1 MEFWTN
7 IFLLFATILFY
18 VHLQFQYKKKE
29 DLEIYEMDYLS
40 NANLQEVTDLKQPVF
55 FSIEGTESLFS
66 QLHPDLQEE
75 VVVKDVGDYHRS
87 SGGIK
92 DGTKETALIGIAL
105 SFSSAYGLMDSD
117 PKHVFYSENN
127 GTFLE
132 ETDILTDFQ
141 KFGNKI
147 GTGWSVKT
155 TYDLLFGSPKVT
167 MPWKFHTSSQRFF
180 VVSPGSG
187 VRVKM
192 TPWKS
197 RKYMDVVYD
206 YDAFDFWARS
216 VQETNMKCLDFD
228 LKAGQVLYIPP
239 YWFYSVEFL
248 SCLSGGSSD
257 KDGETNKSKI
267 SFLASF
273 TFATPMNV
281 IANADAYGYSL
292 FLNTSSSSSSSSS
305 HSITKTIIPFSS
317 TKEKVS
323 EKREETENTNLEKKK
338 EGESAAFDKQTTKE
352 IQEMLSVIET
362 QKKTETQSQSQDPV
376 NLALGLGQG
385 QGQGPTK

>member
-7 IFLLFATILFY
+7 ILLLFATILFY
-18 VHLQFQYKKKE
+18 IHLQFQYKKKE

-40 NANLQEVTDLKQPVF
+40 PTNLQEVTDLKQPVF
-55 FSIEGTESLFS
+55 FSIEGTESLFAG
-66 QLHPDLQEE
+66 LHPDLQEE
-75 VVVKDVGDYHRS
+75 VIVKDIGDYYRS
-87 SGGIK
+87 SSLTLSKGK
-92 DGTKETALIGIAL
+92 DGIKETAIIGIAL

-132 ETDILTDFQ
+132 ETDILSSFQ
-141 KFGNKI
+141 KFALKL

-155 TYDLLFGSPKVT
+155 TYDLLFGSPKMT
-167 MPWKFHTSSQRFF
+167 MPWKFHTSSQRFL
-180 VVSPGSG
+180 VVSPGAG

-248 SCLSGGSSD
+248 SLGSSLSEGP
-257 KDGETNKSKI
+257 KEESKI

-273 TFATPMNV
+273 TFATPMNIV
-281 IANADAYGYSL
+281 ANADAYGYSL
-292 FLNTSSSSSSSSS
+292 FLKTSSGS
-305 HSITKTIIPFSS
+305 SITKTIIPFSEKV
-317 TKEKVS
+317 TEEKEKKEEV
-323 EKREETENTNLEKKK
+323 EKTENNNLEKEK
-338 EGESAAFDKQTTKE
+338 EINPSFDKQTTKE

-362 QKKTETQSQSQDPV
+362 QKNTETQPQDPV

>member
-55 FSIEGTESLFS
+55 FSIEGTEPLFS
-66 QLHPDLQEE
+66 QLHPNLQEE
-75 VVVKDVGDYHRS
+75 VVVKDVGDYRRS
-87 SGGIK
+87 SSLSISEGK
-92 DGTKETALIGIAL
+92 DGTKETAIIGIAL

-132 ETDILTDFQ
+132 ETDLLPVFQ
-141 KFGNKI
+141 KFVPKI
-147 GTGWSVKT
+147 GTGWSVQNR
-155 TYDLLFGSPKVT
+155 YDLLFGSPKVT
-167 MPWKFHTSSQRFF
+167 MPWKFHTSSQRFL

-197 RKYMDVVYD
+197 RKYMDLVYD

-216 VQETNMKCLDFD
+216 VQETNMKCLDFE

-248 SCLSGGSSD
+248 SEGPPTNHSD
-257 KDGETNKSKI
+257 KSQI

-273 TFATPMNV
+273 TFATPMN
-281 IANADAYGYSL
+281 ILANIDHYGYN
-292 FLNTSSSSSSSSS
+292 FFQQTSSASMIKTIVPFSSS
-305 HSITKTIIPFSS
+305 HKSD
-317 TKEKVS
+317 KE
-323 EKREETENTNLEKKK
+323 EEEEEEVQVEGQNFEAQTDPILPEDNTSKI
-338 EGESAAFDKQTTKE
+338 E
-352 IQEMLSVIET
+352 IQEMLSVIEKPKISENFD
-362 QKKTETQSQSQDPV
+362 QDQHQEPEQDPS
-376 NLALGLGQG
+376 
-385 QGQGPTK
+385 TEK

>member
-55 FSIEGTESLFS
+55 FSLEGTEPLFAA
-66 QLHPDLQEE
+66 LHPDLQEE
-75 VVVKDVGDYHRS
+75 VVVKDITDYHRS
-87 SGGIK
+87 SSISIQK
-92 DGTKETALIGIAL
+92 DRNTEGKETAIIGIAL

-127 GTFLE
+127 GSFLE
-132 ETDILTDFQ
+132 ETDILSAFQ
-141 KFGNKI
+141 KFASKL

-155 TYDLLFGSPKVT
+155 TYDLLFGSPKGT
-167 MPWKFHTSSQRFF
+167 MPWKFHTSSQRFL
-180 VVSPGSG
+180 VVSPGAG
-187 VRVKM
+187 VHVKM

-206 YDAFDFWARS
+206 YDAFDFWCRS

-248 SCLSGGSSD
+248 SPGS
-257 KDGETNKSKI
+257 DGSKEETSKSKI

-273 TFATPMNV
+273 TFASPMNIV
-281 IANADAYGYSL
+281 ANADHYGYSL
-292 FLNTSSSSSSSSS
+292 FQHTSSPSLV
-305 HSITKTIIPFSS
+305 IKTIVPFSS
-317 TKEKVS
+317 S
-323 EKREETENTNLEKKK
+323 KKDFEVQDDDD
-338 EGESAAFDKQTTKE
+338 EGHDDDDDDDDDEVQDEAQKKDLLVPQEDTSAKIE
-352 IQEMLSVIET
+352 IQEMLSVIEKPKISEN
-362 QKKTETQSQSQDPV
+362 QEPEPNQNQE
-376 NLALGLGQG
+376 N
-385 QGQGPTK
+385 

>member
-55 FSIEGTESLFS
+55 FSMEGTESLFS
-66 QLHPDLQEE
+66 QLHPDLKEE

-87 SGGIK
+87 SSLSLSK
-92 DGTKETALIGIAL
+92 DNGKKETAIIGIAL

-117 PKHVFYSENN
+117 PKHVFYSEQN

-132 ETDILTDFQ
+132 ETDILSSFQ
-141 KFGNKI
+141 KFGSKI
-147 GTGWSVKT
+147 GTGWSVQTK
-155 TYDLLFGSPKVT
+155 YDLLFGSPKVT
-167 MPWKFHTSSQRFF
+167 MPWKFHTSSQRFL

-187 VRVKM
+187 VRIKM

-197 RKYMDVVYD
+197 RKYMDLVYD
-206 YDAFDFWARS
+206 YESFDFWARS
-216 VQETNMKCLDFD
+216 VQDTNMKCLDFD
-228 LKAGQVLYIPP
+228 LKSGQVLYIPP

-248 SCLSGGSSD
+248 SGSSLSEE
-257 KDGETNKSKI
+257 ETIQKTKI

-273 TFATPMNV
+273 TFATPMNIV
-281 IANADAYGYSL
+281 ANADAYGYAFFSQ
-292 FLNTSSSSSSSSS
+292 TSDSSISS
-305 HSITKTIIPFSS
+305 IVKTIIPFSS
-317 TKEKVS
+317 VKRKEEEKELIPEKTEEKKS
-323 EKREETENTNLEKKK
+323 EKEDIPKETIVTEENIMTSKIEV
-338 EGESAAFDKQTTKE
+338 
-352 IQEMLSVIET
+352 QEMLSVIE
-362 QKKTETQSQSQDPV
+362 KPKLPGMDAS
-376 NLALGLGQG
+376 
-385 QGQGPTK
+385 K

>member
-75 VVVKDVGDYHRS
+75 VVVKDIGDYHRS
-87 SGGIK
+87 SGGRK
-92 DGTKETALIGIAL
+92 DEKDMKAIIGIAL
-105 SFSSAYGLMDSD
+105 SFSSAYGLMNSD
-117 PKHVFYSENN
+117 PKHIFYSENN
-127 GTFLE
+127 SGFLE
-132 ETDILTDFQ
+132 ETDILSAFQ
-141 KFGNKI
+141 KFSSNLGS
-147 GTGWSVKT
+147 TWSVKT
-155 TYDLLFGSPKVT
+155 TYDLLFGSPKVE

-180 VVSPGSG
+180 VVSPGAG

-197 RKYMDVVYD
+197 RKYMDLVYD
-206 YDAFDFWARS
+206 YDAFDFWCRS
-216 VQETNMKCLDFD
+216 VQENNMKCLDFD

-239 YWFYSVEFL
+239 YWFYSISF
-248 SCLSGGSSD
+248 SGSGSGSD
-257 KDGETNKSKI
+257 SI

-273 TFATPMNV
+273 TFATPLNIV
-281 IANADAYGYSL
+281 ANIDHYLYS
-292 FLNTSSSSSSSSS
+292 FHSSYSSSSITKN
-305 HSITKTIIPFSS
+305 ITKTIIPFSS
-317 TKEKVS
+317 QKEEESEKAEKEKI
-323 EKREETENTNLEKKK
+323 EKEISTNSSSLDEK
-338 EGESAAFDKQTTKE
+338 TTKE
-352 IQEMLSVIET
+352 IQEMISVIEK
-362 QKKTETQSQSQDPV
+362 QKPTSDPV
-376 NLALGLGQG
+376 DLALGLD
-385 QGQGPTK
+385 K

>member
-7 IFLLFATILFY
+7 IILLLTTILFY

-55 FSIEGTESLFS
+55 FSMEGTDPLFAA
-66 QLHPDLQEE
+66 LHPDLQEE
-75 VVVKDVGDYHRS
+75 VVVKDIGDYHRS
-87 SGGIK
+87 TSLSLSEGKDVK
-92 DGTKETALIGIAL
+92 DGTKETAVIGIAL

-132 ETDILTDFQ
+132 ETDILPAFQ
-141 KFGNKI
+141 KFALKL
-147 GTGWSVKT
+147 GTGWSAKT
-155 TYDLLFGSPKVT
+155 TYDLLFGSPKGT
-167 MPWKFHTSSQRFF
+167 MPWKFHTSSQRFL
-180 VVSPGSG
+180 VVSPGAG

-248 SCLSGGSSD
+248 SLVS
-257 KDGETNKSKI
+257 KEETNKSKI

-273 TFATPMNV
+273 TFASPMNI
-281 IANADAYGYSL
+281 IANAHHYGYSL
-292 FLNTSSSSSSSSS
+292 FQKTSSPALV
-305 HSITKTIIPFSS
+305 IKTIVPFSS
-317 TKEKVS
+317 SNKEKKDDD
-323 EKREETENTNLEKKK
+323 EDDDDDDDKDDDK
-338 EGESAAFDKQTTKE
+338 EVQEHKDLLVPEDTSTKIE
-352 IQEMLSVIET
+352 IQEMLSVIE
-362 QKKTETQSQSQDPV
+362 KPKISE
-376 NLALGLGQG
+376 NLDQN
-385 QGQGPTK
+385 QNPEN

>member
-55 FSIEGTESLFS
+55 FSLEGTDSLFAA
-66 QLHPDLQEE
+66 LHPDLQEE

-87 SGGIK
+87 SSLSREK
-92 DGTKETALIGIAL
+92 DGKDVIKETAVIGIAL

-132 ETDILTDFQ
+132 ETDILSSFQ
-141 KFGNKI
+141 KFASKI
-147 GTGWSVKT
+147 GTSWSVQNR
-155 TYDLLFGSPKVT
+155 YDLLFGSPKVT
-167 MPWKFHTSSQRFF
+167 MPWKFHTSSQRFL
-180 VVSPGSG
+180 VVSPGAG

-206 YDAFDFWARS
+206 YEAFDFWARS

-228 LKAGQVLYIPP
+228 LKPGQVLYIPP

-248 SCLSGGSSD
+248 SEGPP
-257 KDGETNKSKI
+257 TNHTDRTNQSQI

-273 TFATPMNV
+273 TFVTPMNT
-281 IANADAYGYSL
+281 IANLDHYGYA
-292 FLNTSSSSSSSSS
+292 FFQQTSSASM
-305 HSITKTIIPFSS
+305 IKTIVPFSS
-317 TKEKVS
+317 TH
-323 EKREETENTNLEKKK
+323 KREEEVQEEDEEDEEEEMPKDPVLSEENTNVAKI
-338 EGESAAFDKQTTKE
+338 E
-352 IQEMLSVIET
+352 IQEMLSVIEKPKISENLDSD
-362 QKKTETQSQSQDPV
+362 QHQDPDPE
-376 NLALGLGQG
+376 N
-385 QGQGPTK
+385 

>member
-7 IFLLFATILFY
+7 IFLLLATILFY

-55 FSIEGTESLFS
+55 FSIGDTDYLFS

-87 SGGIK
+87 SSLSLTEGK
-92 DGTKETALIGIAL
+92 DGTKETALIGITL

-117 PKHVFYSENN
+117 PKHVFYSEQNS
-127 GTFLE
+127 GFLE
-132 ETDILTDFQ
+132 ETNILPAFQ
-141 KFGNKI
+141 TFGNKL
-147 GTGWSVKT
+147 GTGWSVQNR
-155 TYDLLFGSPKVT
+155 YDLLFGSPKVT
-167 MPWKFHTSSQRFF
+167 MPWKFHTSSQRFI

-197 RKYMDVVYD
+197 RKYMDLVYD
-206 YDAFDFWARS
+206 YEAFDFWARS
-216 VQETNMKCLDFD
+216 VQENNMKCLDFD

-248 SCLSGGSSD
+248 SSSSD
-257 KDGETNKSKI
+257 GPKEESKI

-305 HSITKTIIPFSS
+305 HSITKTIVPFSS

-323 EKREETENTNLEKKK
+323 EEEKETENTNLEKKK
-338 EGESAAFDKQTTKE
+338 EGENAAFDKQTTKE

-362 QKKTETQSQSQDPV
+362 QKTAVD
-376 NLALGLGQG
+376 LALELR
-385 QGQGPTK
+385 

>member
-55 FSIEGTESLFS
+55 FSMEGTDPLFAG
-66 QLHPDLQEE
+66 LHPDLQEE
-75 VVVKDVGDYHRS
+75 VIVKDIRDYHRS
-87 SGGIK
+87 TSLSREK
-92 DGTKETALIGIAL
+92 DAIKETAVIGIAL

-132 ETDILTDFQ
+132 ETDILSSFQ
-141 KFGNKI
+141 KFALKL

-155 TYDLLFGSPKVT
+155 TYDLLFGSPKMT
-167 MPWKFHTSSQRFF
+167 MPWKFHTSSQRFL
-180 VVSPGSG
+180 VVSPGAG

-248 SCLSGGSSD
+248 SLGSSLSEGP
-257 KDGETNKSKI
+257 KEESKI

-273 TFATPMNV
+273 TFATPMNIV
-281 IANADAYGYSL
+281 ANADAYGYSL
-292 FLNTSSSSSSSSS
+292 FLKTSSGS
-305 HSITKTIIPFSS
+305 SITKTIIPFSEKV
-317 TKEKVS
+317 TEEKEKKEEV
-323 EKREETENTNLEKKK
+323 EKTENNNLEKEK
-338 EGESAAFDKQTTKE
+338 EKEKTFDKQTTKE

-362 QKKTETQSQSQDPV
+362 QKTTVD
-376 NLALGLGQG
+376 LALELR
-385 QGQGPTK
+385 

>member
-55 FSIEGTESLFS
+55 FSLEGTEPLFAA
-66 QLHPDLQEE
+66 LHPDLQEE

-87 SGGIK
+87 SGERK
-92 DGTKETALIGIAL
+92 DVTKETAIIGIAL

-117 PKHVFYSENN
+117 PKHVFYSEQNAA
-127 GTFLE
+127 FLE
-132 ETDILTDFQ
+132 ETDLLSAFQ
-141 KFGNKI
+141 KFASKL

-167 MPWKFHTSSQRFF
+167 MPWKFHTSSQRFL
-180 VVSPGSG
+180 VVSPGAG

-206 YDAFDFWARS
+206 YDAFDFWCRS

-239 YWFYSVEFL
+239 YWFYSVEF
-248 SCLSGGSSD
+248 SSSLSGGSSD

-281 IANADAYGYSL
+281 IANADAYGYH
-292 FLNTSSSSSSSSS
+292 FFANSSSGS
-305 HSITKTIIPFSS
+305 SITKNITNTIIPFSS

-323 EKREETENTNLEKKK
+323 EKEKEKENSKTLNLEKKK
-338 EGESAAFDKQTTKE
+338 EIPPNAAFDKQTTKE

-362 QKKTETQSQSQDPV
+362 QKKTETQSQDPV

-385 QGQGPTK
+385 PAK

>member
-55 FSIEGTESLFS
+55 FSLEGTESLFS
-66 QLHPDLQEE
+66 SLHPDLQEE
-75 VVVKDVGDYHRS
+75 VVVKDIGDYHQSTSLS
-87 SGGIK
+87 SISDGK
-92 DGTKETALIGIAL
+92 DGIKETAIIGIAL

-132 ETDILTDFQ
+132 ETDILPAFQ

-147 GTGWSVKT
+147 GTGWSVQNR
-155 TYDLLFGSPKVT
+155 YDLLFGSLKVT
-167 MPWKFHTSSQRFF
+167 MPWKFHTSSQRFI
-180 VVSPGSG
+180 VVSPGAG

-206 YDAFDFWARS
+206 YENFDFWARS

-248 SCLSGGSSD
+248 SEGPPTNHSD
-257 KDGETNKSKI
+257 KSQI

-273 TFATPMNV
+273 TFATPMNIV
-281 IANADAYGYSL
+281 ANLDHYGYT
-292 FLNTSSSSSSSSS
+292 FFQKTSSSSM
-305 HSITKTIIPFSS
+305 IKTIVPFSS
-317 TKEKVS
+317 IPKS
-323 EKREETENTNLEKKK
+323 EKEDFEVQEEEEDFEEKKIDPVLSEENNSK
-338 EGESAAFDKQTTKE
+338 IE
-352 IQEMLSVIET
+352 IQEMLSVIEKPKIVENLN
-362 QKKTETQSQSQDPV
+362 QDQNQNQDPSPE
-376 NLALGLGQG
+376 N
-385 QGQGPTK
+385 